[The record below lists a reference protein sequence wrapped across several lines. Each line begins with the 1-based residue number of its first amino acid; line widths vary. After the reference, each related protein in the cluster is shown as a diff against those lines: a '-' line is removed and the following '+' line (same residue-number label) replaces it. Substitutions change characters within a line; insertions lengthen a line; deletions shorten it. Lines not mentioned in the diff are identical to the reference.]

1 MTEENDVLQDAQDV
15 EDQEEDIRKLADI
28 AENPMEKA
36 KELLKSIKEQNDRK
50 EKLLLRE
57 EELRA
62 HEMLGGRSRA
72 GKEQK
77 EESPEE
83 YARKALAGEL

>member
-1 MTEENDVLQDAQDV
+1 MTEENEVLEDSSDV
-15 EDQEEDIRKLADI
+15 EKKEETERQLKDI

-36 KELLKSIKEQNDRK
+36 KNMLKQIKEENDRK

-62 HEMLGGRSRA
+62 HEMLGGKSRA
-72 GKEQK
+72 GKESK

-83 YARKALAGEL
+83 YAKRIMAGDL